1 VGRRP
6 GAAGIARRRGLG
18 GAAGGRRKEREG
30 ERLTGGPRSSTLR
43 EKKKKRRGEEWAG
56 AGGWMVGC
64 WAAWAERESALVSL
78 FFFFFKLHFQTNIHF
93 KFKSN
98 LSNFFSRIL

>member
-1 VGRRP
+1 VGKRP

-18 GAAGGRRKEREG
+18 WAAEGRRKEREG
-30 ERLTGGPRSSTLR
+30 ERLTDGPRSSALR

-56 AGGWMVGC
+56 AVGLMGRL
-64 WAAWAERESALVSL
+64 AIWAEREPALV
-78 FFFFFKLHFQTNIHF
+78 FFLFFKLHFQTNIHF
-93 KFKSN
+93 KSN